1 MRQIFL
7 TMLIGPL
14 VPIPAPAQVT
24 NSLASVQITISSG
37 QRSGFQLTFQIGSKS
52 ILNTALLPAGLF
64 DPGIRVI
71 LIVTVNGIPNVLM
84 DGIIMRQEFAPSNQP
99 GQSTL
104 TITGE
109 DVSVMMGLIELKGIP
124 YPAMSAELRVAAI
137 LAKYAIFGIVPV
149 VIPSLFPDLNLPT
162 QRIDFQKGT
171 DLDYINQLAKENGFV
186 FYVTAGPAPGA
197 NIAYFGPEIRV
208 GVPQPALNINMDHAT
223 NVESLSFSLDG
234 SSREQL
240 AVMVQEPIT
249 KLNIPLPIP
258 EISPFAPPLALKP
271 APALHFKFLEGAAK
285 LNPAKAIIKGVGK
298 AIEANDAV
306 TASGQLDVLRYGRV
320 LAARQ
325 LVGVRGSGPAY
336 DGLYFVKSVT
346 HNIDARKREYKQS
359 FQLARNG
366 LVSLTPAVVP

>member
-1 MRQIFL
+1 MTQIFL
-7 TMLIGPL
+7 TMLIGP
-14 VPIPAPAQVT
+14 VVPAPAPAEVT
-24 NSLASVQITISSG
+24 NSLASAQVTISSG
-37 QRSGFQLTFQIGSKS
+37 QRSGFQLVFQIATKS
-52 ILNTALLPAGLF
+52 ILNTVLLPAGLF

-71 LIVTVNGIPNVLM
+71 LVVTVNGIPNTLM
-84 DGIIMRQEFAPSNQP
+84 DGIITRQEFAPSNQP
-99 GQSTL
+99 GQTTL

-109 DVSVMMGLIELKGIP
+109 DVSFMMGLIELKGIP

-137 LAKYAIFGIVPV
+137 LAKYAIFGIIPV
-149 VIPSLFPDLNLPT
+149 VIPSLFPDLNIPT

-186 FYVTAGPAPGA
+186 FYVSAGPVPGT
-197 NIAYFGPEIRV
+197 NTAYFGPEIRV
-208 GVPQPALNINMDHAT
+208 GVPQPALNINMDQAT

-249 KLNIPLPIP
+249 KLNIPVPIP
-258 EISPFAPPLALKP
+258 EISPFAPPLAVKP

-285 LNPAKAIIKGVGK
+285 LEPAKAIIRGVGK
-298 AIEANDAV
+298 AIESNDAV

-320 LAARQ
+320 LGARQ
-325 LVGVRGSGPAY
+325 LVGVRGSGAAY
-336 DGLYFVKSVT
+336 DGLYYVKSVT
-346 HNIDARKREYKQS
+346 HNLDARKKEYKQS

-366 LVSLTPAVVP
+366 LISLTPAVVP